1 MMNHVLQNF
10 SWESNAVMAL
20 LALTSLWDD
29 YRTLETWIIQNTS
42 FTEDSVHLAVQWC
55 PLSQKF
61 QLKKGEQVFF
71 KRLQLLLFTGLSA
84 ET

>member
-10 SWESNAVMAL
+10 SWESNALMAL
-20 LALTSLWDD
+20 RALWND

-55 PLSQKF
+55 PLSRKS
-61 QLKKGEQVFF
+61 QLNKKQQVFL